1 MHKRLCFIYE
11 CKLNIKKF
19 VLYLHTIY
27 LTHLRRVNLR
37 AETSSV
43 DNTFLLSAWINKLYN
58 SHKIKQISC
67 VKQSA
72 GWIYRIFI
80 FLLTFL
86 KSLVIIV
93 TCINF
98 FLDFNPVNV
107 ISRPTLF
114 SEHKQTLYIVEQ
126 LFHFVWFENFDY
138 PLIYDSH
145 NKHIQN
151 NWPQNAK
158 KSFIVP
164 KHVHLYVIRLKY
176 RFW

>member
-1 MHKRLCFIYE
+1 M
-11 CKLNIKKF
+11 
-19 VLYLHTIY
+19 YLHTKY

-37 AETSSV
+37 AETSST
-43 DNTFLLSAWINKLYN
+43 DNTVLSWAWINKLYN

-67 VKQSA
+67 VKKSA

-86 KSLVIIV
+86 KSLVINV
-93 TCINF
+93 TCINC
-98 FLDFNPVNV
+98 FLYFNPVNV

-164 KHVHLYVIRLKY
+164 KYVHLRNTPRVPVLVKSLTFLHFACQTSFLKINI
-176 RFW
+176 

>member
-1 MHKRLCFIYE
+1 MKIQLLLFLKKEMHKRLCFLYYTQH
-11 CKLNIKKF
+11 KRKF

-43 DNTFLLSAWINKLYN
+43 DNTVLSWAWINKLYN

-67 VKQSA
+67 VKKSA

-86 KSLVIIV
+86 KSLVINV

-126 LFHFVWFENFDY
+126 LFHFV
-138 PLIYDSH
+138 
-145 NKHIQN
+145 
-151 NWPQNAK
+151 
-158 KSFIVP
+158 
-164 KHVHLYVIRLKY
+164 
-176 RFW
+176 

>member
-1 MHKRLCFIYE
+1 MKILRLLFQKKKCIKDYVFYIS
-11 CKLNIKKF
+11 LNIKKF

-37 AETSSV
+37 AETSSR
-43 DNTFLLSAWINKLYN
+43 DNTLLPPAWINKLYN

-67 VKQSA
+67 VRKSA

-86 KSLVIIV
+86 KSLVINV
-93 TCINF
+93 TCIHF

-126 LFHFVWFENFDY
+126 LFHFV
-138 PLIYDSH
+138 
-145 NKHIQN
+145 
-151 NWPQNAK
+151 
-158 KSFIVP
+158 
-164 KHVHLYVIRLKY
+164 
-176 RFW
+176 